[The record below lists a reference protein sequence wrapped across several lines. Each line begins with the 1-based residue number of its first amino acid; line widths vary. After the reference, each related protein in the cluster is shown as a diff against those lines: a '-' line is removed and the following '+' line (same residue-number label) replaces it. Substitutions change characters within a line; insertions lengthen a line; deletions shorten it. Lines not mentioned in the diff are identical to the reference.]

1 MMSIVE
7 RGKRPV
13 RRQLQR
19 LIHTSR
25 DADEVRRA
33 TAVLNLMDGAGVGTV
48 AARLAAAR
56 STVYRWAAWYNDGG
70 IAALRSMPRGRP
82 ATTVTTELADALQQL
97 LSDTP
102 QAWGYLRSTWNSELL
117 AVALADYDGFD
128 VHASTVR
135 RLLPRLGYVWRRARP
150 TLHRHD
156 PRKSERLAAI
166 DEALDQAEHDPA
178 TEVLYV
184 DEVDVDLNPRIGFA
198 WRRRGQQT
206 AVPTP
211 GQNRKYYL
219 AGALNAHTGRVVHVG
234 GEHKDTALFLAL
246 LRTLRQTYKRARRI
260 RLIVDNYIIHRSH
273 LTQRWL
279 AHNPKFE
286 LLFQPA
292 YHPWVNRIER
302 LWKQLHD
309 TVTRNHQCS
318 GMKELLQQ
326 VQRFLKVVQPFPGAG
341 HSVAQFG
348 SAICAPRGA
357 CVLAGGSPAREAV
370 TRRTRYRVL
379 GRVW

>member
-1 MMSIVE
+1 
-7 RGKRPV
+7 
-13 RRQLQR
+13 
-19 LIHTSR
+19 
-25 DADEVRRA
+25 
-33 TAVLNLMDGAGVGTV
+33 V
-48 AARLAAAR
+48 ANRLAAAR
-56 STVYRWAAWYNDGG
+56 STVYRWAGWYNEGG
-70 IAALRSMPRGRP
+70 VAALRSAPRGRP
-82 ATTVTTELADALQQL
+82 ATTVTDELADALQQL
-97 LSDTP
+97 LLETP
-102 QAWGYLRSTWNSELL
+102 QAWGYLRSTWSSELL
-117 AVALADYDGFD
+117 AVALAEHHGFD

-135 RLLPRLGYVWRRARP
+135 RLLPRLGYAWRRARP

-156 PRKSERLAAI
+156 PRKNRRLAAI
-166 DEALDQAEHDPA
+166 HEALAQAEQDPA

-198 WRRRGQQT
+198 WRRRGRQT
-206 AVPTP
+206 AVATP
-211 GQNRKYYL
+211 GQNRKHYF
-219 AGALNAHTGRVVHVG
+219 AGALNAHTGRVVHCDG
-234 GEHKDTALFLAL
+234 PRKDTALFLAL
-246 LRTLRQTYKRARRI
+246 LRTLRKTYRRARRI
-260 RLIVDNYIIHRSH
+260 CLIVDNYIIHRSR

-309 TVTRNHQCS
+309 TVTRNHQCPS
-318 GMKELLQQ
+318 LHELLQQ
-326 VQRFLKVVQPFPGAG
+326 VKQFLHAVQPFPGAG

-357 CVLAGGSPAREAV
+357 CVLAGESPAREAV

-379 GRVW
+379 GRSG